1 MLPLEITKERVSTLK
16 WREIERLL
24 ASGQLSKTVTVRFA
38 SARGTKRQR
47 RALDAVRDDVL
58 LAWPESQDVV
68 RGDRSRTRTRDD
80 LATGSKVDTTCL
92 GFVATYLHDS

>member
-68 RGDRSRTRTRDD
+68 RRSKPNPKPTTSP
-80 LATGSKVDTTCL
+80 GSKFTLRVKHECYV
-92 GFVATYLHDS
+92 FS